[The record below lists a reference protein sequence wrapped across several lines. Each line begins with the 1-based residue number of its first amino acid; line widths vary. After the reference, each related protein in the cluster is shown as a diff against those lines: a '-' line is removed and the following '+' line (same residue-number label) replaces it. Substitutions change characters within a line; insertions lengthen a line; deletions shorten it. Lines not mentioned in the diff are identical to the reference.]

1 VPARLGRP
9 FTGHLPK
16 SSDKQ
21 HHRAAKAGSRVQ
33 YWPVQYLLG
42 ARMPASPQLVSPI
55 HLLERRP
62 DMGAKAMSRVLGNYL
77 RALRESRGLAPV
89 EAGRHIRA
97 HASKI
102 SRMETAHVTL
112 KTRDVEDLLTLYG
125 VDPKERAE
133 IIHMVERSA
142 RPDWWQPYGEVVPD
156 WLQGL
161 IGLERDAHVIRTYET
176 QFVPGLLQIPAY
188 AEAVVLSGHRLAPPR
203 EVEQRVAL
211 RRERQR
217 RMTEPGAPVLWA
229 LIDEG
234 VLHRPVGGRQVMHDQ
249 LTYLIEVLRRPGVRL
264 QIASYEASAA
274 ATPGA
279 AVTYLRFAQG
289 FLPDVVYLEHMTSAV
304 YLDRL
309 EDLDR
314 YRAALD
320 ELSALAA
327 TPAESRAMLEDAL
340 KHYR

>member
-1 VPARLGRP
+1 
-9 FTGHLPK
+9 
-16 SSDKQ
+16 
-21 HHRAAKAGSRVQ
+21 
-33 YWPVQYLLG
+33 
-42 ARMPASPQLVSPI
+42 MPASSPLVSPI

-62 DMGAKAMSRVLGNYL
+62 DMGAKAMARVLGHYL
-77 RALRESRGLAPV
+77 RALRENRAVSPLT
-89 EAGRHIRA
+89 AGHHIRA

-112 KTRDVEDLLTLYG
+112 KPRDVGDLLELYG
-125 VDPKERAE
+125 VDPQEQVE
-133 IIHMVERSA
+133 IVRMVERSA

-156 WLQGL
+156 WLQQL

-176 QFVPGLLQIPAY
+176 QFVPGLLQTPAY
-188 AEAVVLSGHRLAPPR
+188 AHAVVLSGHRLAPPD

-211 RRERQR
+211 RLERQR
-217 RMTEPGAPVLWA
+217 RMNEAGAPVLWA

-234 VLHRPVGGRQVMHDQ
+234 VLHRPVGGPQVMREQ
-249 LTYLIEVLRRPGVRL
+249 LEYLLDVLRQPGIRL

-279 AVTYLRFAQG
+279 ALTYLRFAQG
-289 FLPDVVYLEHMTSAV
+289 FLPDMVYLEHMTSAV

-309 EDLDR
+309 EDLDK

-327 TPAESRAMLEDAL
+327 TPAASRVMIEESLRQ
-340 KHYR
+340 YR

>member
-1 VPARLGRP
+1 MHA
-9 FTGHLPK
+9 
-16 SSDKQ
+16 SS
-21 HHRAAKAGSRVQ
+21 
-33 YWPVQYLLG
+33 
-42 ARMPASPQLVSPI
+42 QLVSPI
-55 HLLERRP
+55 QLLERRP
-62 DMGAKAMSRVLGNYL
+62 DMGAKAMARVLGNYL
-77 RALRESRGLAPV
+77 RALRESRGLSPLS
-89 EAGRHIRA
+89 AGHHIRA

-102 SRMETAHVTL
+102 SRMETAHVSL
-112 KTRDVEDLLTLYG
+112 KPRDVGDLLELYG
-125 VDPKERAE
+125 VEARERDE
-133 IIHMVERSA
+133 IVRMVERSA

-156 WLQGL
+156 WLQQL

-176 QFVPGLLQIPAY
+176 QFVPGLLQTPAY
-188 AEAVVLSGHRLAPPR
+188 AQAVVLSGHRLAPPE
-203 EVEQRVAL
+203 EVAQRVAL
-211 RRERQR
+211 RLERQR
-217 RMTEPGAPVLWA
+217 RMIEPGAPVLWA

-234 VLHRPVGGRQVMHDQ
+234 VLHRPVGGPKVMREQ
-249 LTYLIEVLRRPGVRL
+249 LTYLLDVLRQPGVRL

-309 EDLDR
+309 EDLDK

-327 TPAESRAMLEDAL
+327 TPAASRKMLEDAL
-340 KHYR
+340 AKYE